1 MMVVMAS
8 ALAFAEGRPALAWPL
23 SAPRRPT
30 QIMTMT
36 LTTMILK
43 VHCKVLIPDMK
54 MMRNTRNTTVMVAVV
69 VMMKWM
75 MHGPVQTT
83 WNQWQLASQ
92 SCHAVHL

>member
-1 MMVVMAS
+1 
-8 ALAFAEGRPALAWPL
+8 
-23 SAPRRPT
+23 
-30 QIMTMT
+30 MT